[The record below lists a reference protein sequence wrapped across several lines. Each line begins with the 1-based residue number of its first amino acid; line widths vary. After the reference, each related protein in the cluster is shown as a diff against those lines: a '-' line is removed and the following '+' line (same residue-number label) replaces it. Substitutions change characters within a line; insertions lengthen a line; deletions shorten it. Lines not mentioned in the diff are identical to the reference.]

1 MPEAYNA
8 APDKERTLIVPQIRK
23 AKKLPFSAAQMFD
36 LVADVE
42 KYPEFLPWCAAAKLI
57 RRDDREIVGRLTAEK
72 GGLRK
77 SFTTRNRYE
86 YPRWMD
92 IALVEGPFRHLSG
105 RWDFVE
111 DGEGCTVHYQ
121 MRFEVPFL
129 LAPIL
134 GGLMDYM
141 ANTMVDAFAKR
152 AQDVYG
158 YDPR

>member
-1 MPEAYNA
+1 M
-8 APDKERTLIVPQIRK
+8 PQIRK
-23 AKKLPFSAAQMFD
+23 VKKLPFGAAQMFD

-42 KYPEFLPWCAAAKLI
+42 KYPQFLPWCAAAQLI
-57 RRDDREIVGRLTAEK
+57 RRDEREIVGRLTVEK

-77 SFTTRNRYE
+77 SFTTRNRYD

-105 RWDFVE
+105 RWEFAEE
-111 DGEGCTVHYQ
+111 DGGCTVHYQ
-121 MRFEVPFL
+121 MQFEVPFL

-141 ANTMVDAFAKR
+141 ANTMVDAFARR
-152 AQDVYG
+152 AAQVYG
-158 YDPR
+158 HHSH

>member
-1 MPEAYNA
+1 
-8 APDKERTLIVPQIRK
+8 
-23 AKKLPFSAAQMFD
+23 MFD

-42 KYPEFLPWCAAAKLI
+42 QYPAFLPWCAAAELV
-57 RRDDREIVGRLTAEK
+57 RRDEREIVGRLTVEK

-86 YPRWMD
+86 YPCWMD

-111 DGEGCTVHYQ
+111 EADGCTVRYE

-134 GGLMDYM
+134 GGLMEYM
-141 ANTMVDAFAKR
+141 ANSMVDAFARR
-152 AQDVYG
+152 AQERYG
-158 YDPR
+158 HDSR